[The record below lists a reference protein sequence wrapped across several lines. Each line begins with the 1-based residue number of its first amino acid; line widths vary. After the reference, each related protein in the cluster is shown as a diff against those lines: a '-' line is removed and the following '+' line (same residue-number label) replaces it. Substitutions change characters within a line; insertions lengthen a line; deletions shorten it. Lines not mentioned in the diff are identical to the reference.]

1 MRYKV
6 STTFFGKCDIC
17 KREDLVFKVG
27 EEESKTTVTIC
38 QKCVEVYKNNKI
50 SEMLEKFGKND
61 EESFERGI
69 KNLNEKN

>member
-6 STTFFGKCDIC
+6 SATFFGKCDIC

-27 EEESKTTVTIC
+27 EEESKTIVTIC
-38 QKCVEVYKNNKI
+38 QKCVEVYKDNKI

-69 KNLNEKN
+69 RNLNEKN